1 MNERIEELTA
11 LREEVRALVKRWK
24 NADRF
29 EPRPDAWGRGYDRD
43 FSREMGKAG
52 FIGITWPDRFGGAA
66 RTNLHRLAITEE
78 LLRSGA
84 PVAAHWIADRQIGPA
99 ILRYGTPQL
108 QAEFLPRIAAGE
120 LTFCL
125 GMSETEA
132 GSDLA
137 AVRTTATPTD
147 DGWVI
152 SGSKVWTTQAHRSEY
167 AYVLARTDG
176 SGDKHEGLTE
186 FIVDMNAEGV
196 ETRPIIDLQ
205 GEHHFNEVHFADV
218 HIPAHYIIGEAG
230 NGWKQVT
237 DQLAFERGGAE
248 RILSTYIV
256 LERLLSALN
265 CSDDTAALEGL
276 AGLVAEVTALRRMV
290 WEIAIVMDRGQ
301 APVVE
306 AAMLKFLGTR
316 YEETL
321 AKTARYIMEEAP
333 RPPSAELSGMIGD
346 ALMAAPGGLIRGG
359 SAGVMLG
366 IIARAEVKR

>member
-1 MNERIEELTA
+1 MSDRVEELTA
-11 LREEVRALVKRWK
+11 LREQVRALVRRWK
-24 NADRF
+24 DEGRF
-29 EPRPDAWGRGYDRD
+29 EARPDAWGRGYDRD
-43 FSREMGKAG
+43 FSREMGKEG
-52 FIGITWPDRFGGAA
+52 FIGITWPERFGGAG
-66 RTNLHRLAITEE
+66 RSNLDRLAITEE

-99 ILRYGTPQL
+99 ILRYGTPEL
-108 QAEFLPRIAAGE
+108 QEELLPGIAAGE

-147 DGWVI
+147 DGWII

-167 AYVLARTDG
+167 AYVLARTDS

-186 FIVDMNAEGV
+186 FIVDMRAEGV

-205 GEHHFNEVHFADV
+205 GEHHFNEVHFDNV
-218 HIPAHYIIGEAG
+218 RVPAHYVIGEVG

-248 RILSTYIV
+248 RILSTYLV
-256 LERLLSALN
+256 LEELLR
-265 CSDDTAALEGL
+265 ALEGTEDDVAL
-276 AGLVAEVTALRRMV
+276 EGVAGLVAEVTALRKMV
-290 WEIAIVMDRGQ
+290 WEIAILMDRGQ
-301 APVVE
+301 APIVE

-321 AKTARYIMEEAP
+321 ARTARYLVEEAP
-333 RPPSAELSGMIGD
+333 RPPSGALSGMIGD